1 MGNERKIV
9 RHRIRKLKSQN
20 RIETLFWL
28 TSYQNL

>member
-9 RHRIRKLKSQN
+9 QHRMCKLKSQN
-20 RIETLFWL
+20 RIEILFWL